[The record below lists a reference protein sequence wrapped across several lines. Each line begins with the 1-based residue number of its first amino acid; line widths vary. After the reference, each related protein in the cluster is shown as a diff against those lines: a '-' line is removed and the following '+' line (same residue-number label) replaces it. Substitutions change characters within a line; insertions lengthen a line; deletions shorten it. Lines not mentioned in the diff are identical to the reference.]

1 VTVLDVLLELRK
13 RGVELELAG
22 DRLVSRGPKGALT
35 PELAATLR
43 DRKPEIMAFLR
54 GGLAERVGTRP
65 VPPILPVPR
74 GELLPLSFTQE
85 RLWYLSQVESD
96 PAVFNLPLCLH
107 IRGAL
112 RADVLQRSLDRIAD
126 RHEALRTTVVVRDGV
141 GYQKI
146 HSPRG
151 LPLVHVDVSA
161 RGGAASG
168 LTAAKVLEREASAP
182 LDLGAR
188 PAIRATLVRS
198 SDVEHHLL
206 IVTHHVFTDGAS
218 FTVLLD
224 ELVALYEAFSQGR
237 SSPLPPLPI
246 QFADYA
252 VWQRE
257 WLQGEALDEQ
267 LAYWKERLGGEL
279 PVLDLPTDFPR
290 PPIRGSKGAKEPL
303 RIPQADVHAL
313 TAIALEEGATTYMA
327 MVALFKTLLYRYSS
341 QDDLI
346 IGTPV
351 ANRTRRESEGIIGYI
366 ANTLVLRTDCSGA
379 PSYRELVRRVRDGC
393 VGAFRHQ
400 DMPFQK
406 IVEVLNP
413 PRDLSRTPIYQVFFT
428 YEEVFTQP
436 PRMGDLSMSR
446 VIVGSTVARQDL
458 SIFLRQ
464 VAGEVLGSLE
474 YNTDLFTR
482 ETVLRMIGHLAA
494 LAHSAAGDPN
504 RPIGDL
510 EMLTEGERKALAA
523 WNATA
528 MACPGVCV
536 HQLIEAQARATPDRI
551 ALRMGSAQLTYAEL
565 DTRADRLAHALRTRG
580 VGAGDLVGV
589 CLERSPE
596 MIVALLAVLKAGAAY
611 VPMDPDF
618 PRQRL
623 AFMLEDAGI
632 GVVMSQ
638 RSVVDRLPAG
648 GAHTLCLD
656 EVDLPAAP
664 AKGVVAVPPTPESRA
679 YVIYTSGSTGKPK
692 GVEVLHRNV
701 VNFLTA
707 MRVRPGLSA
716 DDVLVAVT
724 TLSFDIAVLE
734 LLLPLTVGARV
745 VVAPHEVTMDGARL
759 GELMR
764 EEGATCMQATPATW
778 RMLFDAGW
786 RGLAGLKALCGG
798 EALPADL
805 AQQLLPVV
813 GALWNMYGPTETA
826 VWSTCARILDAAAP
840 ITIGTPIG
848 NTVVRVV
855 DRHGRPCPV
864 GVPGELL
871 IGGAGVVKGYHGR
884 PDLTAERFI
893 RDPTGQDPE
902 GRYYRTG
909 DLARM
914 RPGGQLDCLG
924 RLDNQVKVQG
934 YRIELGEIE
943 AALEALAEVSEAVAA
958 VRAGPS
964 GSARLVAYVVYHA
977 GRQLTS
983 SEVRQHLREQLPA
996 YMVPGLVVELPA
1008 LPRTPNGKIDRRSL
1022 PDALG
1027 GGPAA
1032 RVYVPPASPAEQLVA
1047 EVWGALLPV
1056 ERVGRHDN
1064 FFELG
1069 GHSLLSMRAVA
1080 AIEQRTGKRMDP
1092 RLMFFQTVEQI
1103 AAGLEPKLASQPA

>member
-1 VTVLDVLLELRK
+1 VTVLDLLLELRK
-13 RGVELELAG
+13 RGVELGLAG

-35 PELAATLR
+35 AELAATLR
-43 DRKPEIMAFLR
+43 NRKPEIIAFLR
-54 GGLAERVGTRP
+54 EGLAERVGTRP

-112 RADVLQRSLDRIAD
+112 QVDVLQRSLDTIAD

-146 HSPRG
+146 HPPRG
-151 LPLVHVDVSA
+151 LPLKHVNVSA
-161 RGGAASG
+161 SGGAEDG
-168 LTAAKVLEREASAP
+168 PTAAEVLEREASAP
-182 LDLGAR
+182 FDLVAG
-188 PAIRATLVRS
+188 PAIRAMLVRN

-206 IVTHHVFTDGAS
+206 VVTHHVFTDGVS
-218 FTVLLD
+218 FTVFLE

-237 SSPLPPLPI
+237 PAQLAPLPI

-267 LAYWKERLGGEL
+267 LAYWRERLGGEL

-290 PPIRGSKGAKEPL
+290 PPVRGSTGSKEPL

-313 TAIALEEGATTYMA
+313 AAIALEEGATTYMA

-341 QDDLI
+341 QDEVI

-379 PSYRELVRRVRDGC
+379 PSFRELVRRVRDGC

-436 PRMGDLSMSR
+436 PRMGDLTMSR

-482 ETVLRMIGHLAA
+482 DTILRMIGHLAM

-504 RPIGDL
+504 RPIGEL
-510 EMLTEGERKALAA
+510 EMLTDGERDAFAA

-536 HQLIEAQARATPDRI
+536 HQLIEAQARTRPDRV
-551 ALRMGSAQLTYAEL
+551 ALRMGAAQLTYAEL
-565 DTRADRLAHALRTRG
+565 DTRADRLAHALRSRG
-580 VGAGDLVGV
+580 VGADDLVGV

-596 MIVALLAVLKAGAAY
+596 MVVALLAVLKAGAAY

-632 GVVMSQ
+632 GVVVTQ
-638 RSVVDRLPAG
+638 RSVLDRVPTG
-648 GAHTLCLD
+648 GASALCLD
-656 EVDLPAAP
+656 DVDPSAAP
-664 AKGVVAVPPTPESRA
+664 ANGAVLVTPTPESRA

-707 MRVRPGLSA
+707 MRARPGLSA

-745 VVAPHEVTMDGARL
+745 VIAPREVTMDGARL
-759 GELMR
+759 VELMR
-764 EEGATCMQATPATW
+764 DEGATCMQATPATW

-786 RGLAGLKALCGG
+786 RGLADLKVLCGG

-805 AQQLLPVV
+805 ALQLLPVV
-813 GALWNMYGPTETA
+813 GELWNMYGPTETA
-826 VWSTCARILDAAAP
+826 VWSTSAHILDPAAP
-840 ITIGTPIG
+840 VTIGTPIG

-855 DRHGRPCPV
+855 DRHGRQCPV

-871 IGGAGVVKGYHGR
+871 IGGAGVAKGYLGR
-884 PDLTAERFI
+884 PDLTAERFV
-893 RDPTGQDPE
+893 RDPTGQDPA

-914 RPGGQLDCLG
+914 RPGGQLEYLG

-943 AALEALAEVSEAVAA
+943 AALAALGEISEAVAA
-958 VRAGPS
+958 VRADPS

-983 SEVRQHLREQLPA
+983 SEVRRHLREQLPA

-1080 AIEQRTGKRMDP
+1080 AIEQRTGKRLDP

-1103 AAGLEPKLASQPA
+1103 AAGLEPQLAGQPA